1 MIQHLNNEFGG
12 PPNKTVRWLTGTSD
26 HAFVYGIRS
35 LAGLL
40 YLFAKEAGLLPQPL
54 SSVSIWG
61 DYSLYLG
68 GIGYWNAT
76 LINGIEPFTY
86 NWQIMYLGSI
96 SSLASGNKN
105 LEDTDKI
112 GSGGIIIN
120 APPSDYWFSVGTN
133 SPYFSRVNNGSDPR
147 DFKLRCIVT
156 DATNTTK
163 TSNEFYVD
171 ILSEYPPQQTIVQD
185 NSNEQKAVLAKEAVV
200 ESIPQEYSLK
210 QNYPNPFNPATKISY
225 SLPKASHVT
234 LIVYDMLGR
243 EVKVLVDEN
252 KPSGNYEIEFEASSL
267 SSGTYIYRMVAGN
280 YQAARKLIVV
290 K

>member
-1 MIQHLNNEFGG
+1 
-12 PPNKTVRWLTGTSD
+12 
-26 HAFVYGIRS
+26 
-35 LAGLL
+35 
-40 YLFAKEAGLLPQPL
+40 
-54 SSVSIWG
+54 
-61 DYSLYLG
+61 
-68 GIGYWNAT
+68 
-76 LINGIEPFTY
+76 
-86 NWQIMYLGSI
+86 
-96 SSLASGNKN
+96 
-105 LEDTDKI
+105 
-112 GSGGIIIN
+112 
-120 APPSDYWFSVGTN
+120 
-133 SPYFSRVNNGSDPR
+133 R

-156 DATNTTK
+156 DGSNTIK

-243 EVKVLVDEN
+243 EVKVLVNEN
-252 KPSGNYEIEFEASSL
+252 KPSGNYEIDFHASGIT
-267 SSGTYIYRMVAGN
+267 SGSYIYRMIAGN
-280 YQAARKLIVV
+280 YQATRKLIVV